1 MWRLEIFITACI
13 NMICIIRI
21 EVGMLSEQHYC
32 FGTLRKMSHKEFFLN
47 FLFAFPVRRRKET
60 QNTPEEVSNL

>member
-1 MWRLEIFITACI
+1 
-13 NMICIIRI
+13 MICIIRI